1 MVRATKTI
9 SSSSKC
15 GALTLVLSL
24 LFLFVAL
31 LCAFFRQPLKTIL
44 DGLIQYQTSIS
55 PDSMMTGLWMN
66 PPLTPKLEVFIYNVT
81 NAEPFLNGSQPL
93 KVVEIGPYVYAAP
106 QAKKVLKW
114 STKEGKVTFQSKTT
128 YFSENQNGLN
138 DLVVV
143 PNLLVFG
150 GMLKNEVKPQ
160 ADFIKKSVIWPILT
174 STGKKSPF
182 ITLTVQEFLWGYED
196 ELACLNSQKQDENE
210 DFFQS
215 DPNEDFFGEMEEEKP
230 AFGGEKNYRRESDGK
245 CIFGALSGRNDTY
258 ASAVTM
264 LTGMLIKTR
273 LKMLFFAL

>member
-1 MVRATKTI
+1 MKLPILQKKKSAGYLNRPFAKNAVN
-9 SSSSKC
+9 SNLSF
-15 GALTLVLSL
+15 LTFFVLS
-24 LFLFVAL
+24 
-31 LCAFFRQPLKTIL
+31 
-44 DGLIQYQTSIS
+44 
-55 PDSMMTGLWMN
+55 
-66 PPLTPKLEVFIYNVT
+66 KLEVYIYNVT

-114 STKEGKVTFQSKTT
+114 STKGEKVTFQSKTT
-128 YFSENQNGLN
+128 YLSENQNGLS

-215 DPNEDFFGEMEEEKP
+215 DPSDDFFGEKDEEKP
-230 AFGGEKNYRRESDGK
+230 AFGGETNYRRKSDGK
-245 CIFGALSGRNDTY
+245 CIFGALSGRNDTFG
-258 ASAVTM
+258 SAVTM
-264 LTGMLIKTR
+264 LTGN
-273 LKMLFFAL
+273 